1 MPTLRTSDLGAD
13 RARRGDGFLSRLP
26 ALRLQ
31 NARVIVTG
39 ASSGIGRAIAL
50 EFARR
55 GALLALASRN
65 EAALHEVAGA
75 IQTSG
80 GRAVVVPTDVT
91 ADAAIQRM
99 ASETIRQL
107 GGIDILVNNAGIGLQ
122 GLIGD
127 ASAADVEAMFQL
139 NVLAAAAAIRAVVPA
154 MRAQRSGMIVNISS
168 MAGRIIIPRIG
179 YYSASKFALT
189 AIGDALRMEEAHRG
203 IRVMNVFPGTTRS
216 AFGENRLGTRQ
227 RLPHQR
233 LPGVSAERVASR
245 VANAVERNQSSVYI
259 SWIPDRLGLAANS
272 VAGWAV
278 RRVLQGWARRA
289 EA

>member
-1 MPTLRTSDLGAD
+1 M
-13 RARRGDGFLSRLP
+13 RLK
-26 ALRLQ
+26 

-50 EFARR
+50 EFGRC

-65 EAALHEVAGA
+65 TAALDEVAAAIRKNGA
-75 IQTSG
+75 S
-80 GRAVVVPTDVT
+80 AVVVATNVT
-91 ADAAIQRM
+91 EAGAVERM

-122 GLIGD
+122 ALIAD
-127 ASAADVEAMFQL
+127 ASAADVEAMFRL
-139 NVLAAAAAIRAVVPA
+139 NVLAAGAAIRAVLPI
-154 MRAQRSGMIVNISS
+154 MRAQRAGMIINISS
-168 MAGRIIIPRIG
+168 MAGRIVIPRIG

-216 AFGENRLGTRQ
+216 SFGEHRLGIRG
-227 RLPHQR
+227 RGAHQR
-233 LPGVSAERVASR
+233 VPPVSAEKVARR

-259 SWIPDRLGLAANS
+259 SLVPDRLGLAVNY

-278 RRVLQGWARRA
+278 RRVLRGWARRA